1 MTVPKTTPKS
11 QKRFSERG
19 SVFFYILL
27 GVVLFGTLAFT
38 MSRGMRGQSTK
49 ALSDKRAELLI
60 SELLSYTQNIARTV
74 DRLRREGCSEGDISF
89 DNDTV
94 TGYENSSA
102 PTDFSCHVFKAEGG
116 GAQWYNVNDKLL
128 DQFYNAQSTYG
139 DLTFTEFTAVDGLGS
154 SEEEATVLLNFVT
167 KDVCVGI
174 NKKLNIPNPSGDPPE
189 DIGVFNYDTLFDGD
203 FASGTPSP
211 INAPELTGK
220 ASGCVKRAGSAQYHF
235 YHVLIER

>member
-1 MTVPKTTPKS
+1 MTVLKDKQRS
-11 QKRFSERG
+11 QKRFSEQG

-89 DNDTV
+89 ENDIIS
-94 TGYENSSA
+94 GYENTDA
-102 PTDFSCHVFKAEGG
+102 PSDLSCHVFKVEGG
-116 GAQWYNVNDKLL
+116 GAQWFNVEEKLL
-128 DQFYNAQSTYG
+128 DKSFNGQSTYG
-139 DLTFTEFTAVDGLGS
+139 NLTFTEFTAIDGLGS
-154 SEEEATVLLNFVT
+154 GEEEATVLLNFVT
-167 KDVCVGI
+167 KDVCLAI
-174 NKKLNIPNPSGDPPE
+174 NKKLNIANPSDDPPE
-189 DIGVFNYDTLFDGD
+189 NLGTFNYDTLFNGG

-211 INAPELTGK
+211 INAPELIRK
-220 ASGCVKRAGSAQYHF
+220 PSGCVARAGSAQYHF